1 MSLKL
6 GSYFHREMSLN
17 GCRAESVMMRGM
29 VIDMEEARLHTLA
42 QIKAFLDGTA
52 EGAFR
57 VPKADRPRFIARMLT
72 RFDSACHGRADKS
85 VLLRYLERMTGLSR
99 QQVTRLVRQYRQ
111 DGTLSSRHGAPRHA
125 FPRRFTATDVALLAE
140 MDALHGTVSGPATK
154 KLMERACR
162 VFGDARFE
170 RLAGISVSHLY
181 NLRGG
186 TSYQRT
192 RRHWT
197 KTRPTGVPI
206 GQRRA
211 PQPNGRPGYIRID
224 SVHQGDQDGVKGVY
238 HINAVDCVTQF
249 QLVATCEKISEAY
262 LLPVIR
268 QLLAGFPFVILGF
281 HADNGSEYINYQV
294 ATLLEK
300 LRIEFTK
307 SRPRHSND
315 NALAE
320 SKNGAVVRKH
330 LGYAHIPQQF
340 AEQVNAFCTQ
350 HLNPYV
356 NFHRPCF
363 FPETI
368 TDAKGKARKRYRY
381 EDMKTPYEKLKSLP
395 EASQY
400 LKLGITVA
408 HLDAIA
414 SRVSDNEAA
423 LALNHARRTL
433 FQTIAATNRKQ
444 A

>member
-1 MSLKL
+1 MSL
-6 GSYFHREMSLN
+6 S
-17 GCRAESVMMRGM
+17 GCRSESVMMPGM
-29 VIDMEEARLHTLA
+29 VIDMEDARLHTLA
-42 QIKAFLDGTA
+42 QVRAFLDGTS

-57 VPKADRPRFIARMLT
+57 VPKAERHRFIARVLT
-72 RFDSACHGRADKS
+72 RFGSARHGRADKG
-85 VLLRYLERMTGLSR
+85 VVLRYLARMTGLSR
-99 QQVTRLVRQYRQ
+99 QQVTRLVRPYRQ

-125 FPRRFTATDVALLAE
+125 FSRRFTATDVAVLAD

-154 KLMERACR
+154 KLMERALLI
-162 VFGDARFE
+162 FGDTRFE

-181 NLRGG
+181 NLRRG
-186 TSYQRT
+186 TPYQRT

-211 PQPNGRPGYIRID
+211 PQPNGSPGYIRID

-238 HINAVDCVTQF
+238 HINAVDSVTQF

-268 QLLAGFPFVILGF
+268 QLLEGFPFVILGF
-281 HADNGSEYINYQV
+281 HADHGSESSNDQV
-294 ATLLEK
+294 ATLLEQW
-300 LRIEFTK
+300 RIEFTT

-320 SKNGAVVRKH
+320 SKHGAVVRKH

-340 AEQVNAFCTQ
+340 ASLVNDFCAN

-368 TDAKGKARKRYRY
+368 TDATGKERYRY
-381 EDMKTPYEKLKSLP
+381 EDMKTPYEKLKSVP
-395 EASQY
+395 DARQY
-400 LKLGITVA
+400 LKLGITVE

-414 SRVSDNEAA
+414 LRISDNEAA
-423 LALNHARRTL
+423 LALNHARSTL
-433 FQTIAATNRKQ
+433 FQTIAAANRKQ

>member
-1 MSLKL
+1 
-6 GSYFHREMSLN
+6 
-17 GCRAESVMMRGM
+17 M
-29 VIDMEEARLHTLA
+29 VIDMEDARLHTLA
-42 QIKAFLDGTA
+42 QVKAFLDGTA
-52 EGAFR
+52 EISFQ
-57 VPKADRPRFIARMLT
+57 VLKAERLRFIERVLQ
-72 RFDSACHGRADKS
+72 RFGYAQHGRVNRG
-85 VLLRYLERMTGLSR
+85 VLLRYLERMTRLSR

-111 DGTLSSRHGAPRHA
+111 DGTLAYRHRPPTHG
-125 FPRRFTATDVALLAE
+125 FIRRFTATDVAVLAD

-154 KLMERACR
+154 KLMERAFR

-186 TSYQRT
+186 TPYQRT

-211 PQPNGRPGYIRID
+211 PQPNGIPGYIRID

-268 QLLAGFPFVILGF
+268 QVLEGFPFVILGF

-340 AEQVNAFCTQ
+340 ATQVNAFCAGF
-350 HLNPYV
+350 LNPYV

-363 FPETI
+363 FPETV
-368 TDAKGKARKRYRY
+368 TDAKGKERKKYRY
-381 EDMKTPYEKLKSLP
+381 EQMMTPYEKLKSLP
-395 EASQY
+395 NARQH
-400 LKLGITVA
+400 LKPGVTVE
-408 HLDAIA
+408 HLEAIA
-414 SRVSDNEAA
+414 SRISDNEAA

-433 FQTIAATNRKQ
+433 FQTISAAIRKQ

>member
-1 MSLKL
+1 
-6 GSYFHREMSLN
+6 
-17 GCRAESVMMRGM
+17 MMQGM
-29 VIDMEEARLHTLA
+29 VIDMEEARLQTVA
-42 QIKAFLDGTA
+42 QVKAFLDGTT
-52 EGAFR
+52 EVAFR
-57 VPKADRPRFIARMLT
+57 VPKAERNRFIERVLK
-72 RFDSACHGRADKS
+72 RFGYAPHGKAGKG
-85 VLLRYLERMTGLSR
+85 VLLRYIKRMTGLSR
-99 QQVTRLVRQYRQ
+99 QQVTRLVRQYRR
-111 DGTLSSRHGAPRHA
+111 DGKLSKQQVAPAHG
-125 FPRRFTATDVALLAE
+125 FTGRFTATDVALLAE
-140 MDALHGTVSGPATK
+140 MDALHSTLSGPATK
-154 KLMERACR
+154 KLMERALL

-186 TSYQRT
+186 KQYQNK

-211 PQPNGRPGYIRID
+211 PQPNGMPGYIRID

-262 LLPVIR
+262 LLPVIQ
-268 QLLAGFPFVILGF
+268 QLLEGFPFVILGF

-294 ATLLEK
+294 AKLLDK
-300 LRIEFTK
+300 LLIEFTK

-330 LGYAHIPQQF
+330 LGYAHIPQHC
-340 AEQVNAFCTQ
+340 ASLVNAFCADF
-350 HLNPYV
+350 LNPYV

-368 TDAKGKARKRYRY
+368 TDAKGKERKRYRY
-381 EDMKTPYEKLKSLP
+381 EEMKTPYEKLKSLP

-400 LKLGITVA
+400 LKPGIGFKQ
-408 HLDAIA
+408 LDVQAA
-414 SRVSDNEAA
+414 RMSDNDAA
-423 LALNHARRTL
+423 LALNNARRKL
-433 FQTIAATNRKQ
+433 FQAISAAMKKQ

>member
-1 MSLKL
+1 MSLS
-6 GSYFHREMSLN
+6 G
-17 GCRAESVMMRGM
+17 GCSESVMMRGM
-29 VIDMEEARLHTLA
+29 VIDMEEARLQTIE
-42 QIKAFLDGTA
+42 QVRAFLDGAT
-52 EGAFR
+52 EIAFR
-57 VPKADRPRFIARMLT
+57 VPKVERYPFIERVLKRFGYA
-72 RFDSACHGRADKS
+72 SHGRVGKG
-85 VLLRYLERMTGLSR
+85 VLLRYLARITGLSR

-111 DGTLSSRHGAPRHA
+111 EGTLSTRHGPPPHGFR
-125 FPRRFTATDVALLAE
+125 RRFTATDVALLAE
-140 MDALHGTVSGPATK
+140 IDALHSTLSGPATK
-154 KLMERACR
+154 KVMERALLI
-162 VFGDARFE
+162 FGDARFE
-170 RLAGISVSHLY
+170 RLARISISHLY

-186 TSYQRT
+186 TPYQRT

-238 HINAVDCVTQF
+238 HINAVDSVTQF
-249 QLVATCEKISEAY
+249 QLVATCEKISEAS

-268 QLLAGFPFVILGF
+268 QLLEGFPFVILGF

-340 AEQVNAFCTQ
+340 AEQVNAFCAN

-363 FPETI
+363 FPKTI
-368 TDAKGKARKRYRY
+368 TDAKGKERKRYRY
-381 EDMKTPYEKLKSLP
+381 EDMKTPYEKLKSVP

-400 LKLGITVA
+400 LKLGVTVEQ
-408 HLDAIA
+408 LDAIA
-414 SRVSDNEAA
+414 LRISDNEAA

-433 FQTIAATNRKQ
+433 FQSISGASRKQ